1 MTLLDLMSEV
11 GGLTGF
17 AAGNRA
23 VLMRFEAGE
32 RKQYTVRI
40 DDLVE
45 RADMSANVDMQPG
58 DILVMPESWLA
69 RC

>member
-1 MTLLDLMSEV
+1 
-11 GGLTGF
+11 
-17 AAGNRA
+17 
-23 VLMRFEAGE
+23 MRFEAGE

-58 DILVMPESWLA
+58 DILVIPESWF
-69 RC
+69 